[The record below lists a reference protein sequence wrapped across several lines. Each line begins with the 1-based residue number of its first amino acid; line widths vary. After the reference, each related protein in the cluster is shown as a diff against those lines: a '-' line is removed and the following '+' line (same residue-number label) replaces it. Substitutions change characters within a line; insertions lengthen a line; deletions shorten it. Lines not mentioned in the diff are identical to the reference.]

1 MAGKKHSGLG
11 RGVEAFFS
19 NPSQDTA
26 TRTKSEQKNTAATP
40 VEQNQSTVIEGL
52 GELKKVRLSRIE
64 PDPKQPRKHFDQD
77 ALQELA
83 DSIKEHG
90 LLEPLDVQ
98 QNGDRYL
105 LVNGERRWRA
115 CKIAGL
121 KEVPVI
127 INDYDDKKRAII
139 GLIDNIQRE
148 DLNAIEEAQAYQRLI
163 DEYGLKQDDVARQ
176 VSKSRTAVTNSLRL
190 LRLAESVQQMV
201 ISGELS
207 MGQARALLAVDD
219 PDQQKELA
227 DQIVR
232 DRLSV
237 REVERLIKNL
247 GKTKVK
253 STRTEIDESYV
264 AIYKDYEQRMSSALG
279 LKVDIRLKDHEAGKI
294 ELSYANKDDFE
305 KILDRLMK

>member
-1 MAGKKHSGLG
+1 MATKKRGGLG
-11 RGVEAFFS
+11 RGVEAIFS
-19 NPSQDTA
+19 TPQQEASTKPRETEEQ
-26 TRTKSEQKNTAATP
+26 RTENIGP
-40 VEQNQSTVIEGL
+40 QSTVIEGF
-52 GELKKVRLSRIE
+52 GELKKVRLSKIE
-64 PDPKQPRKHFDQD
+64 PDPKQPRKSFDPD
-77 ALQELA
+77 SLQELA

-115 CKIAGL
+115 CKLAGI

-127 INDYDDKKRAII
+127 ISEYDDKKRAIV

-163 DEYGLKQDDVARQ
+163 EDYGLKQDDVARQ

-190 LRLAESVQQMV
+190 LKLAEPVQQMV

-232 DRLSV
+232 DHLSV

-247 GKTKVK
+247 GKTKPRVQK
-253 STRTEIDESYV
+253 PGLDESFV
-264 AIYKDYEQRMSSALG
+264 AIYKDYEERMSSALG
-279 LKVDIRLKDHEAGKI
+279 LKVSIKTKDESAGKI
-294 ELSYANKDDFE
+294 ELSYASQDDFE
-305 KILDRLMK
+305 KLMDRLMK